1 MLNLPNRLTILR
13 ILMAPVITI
22 LLLYNFRGVALG
34 MFVLAGLTDAL
45 DGFLARTRGE
55 KTPLGR
61 VLDPLADKLLL
72 TSCFVTLTF
81 VTRTL
86 PRWLTVIVVSRD
98 LILVGGALLL
108 YIFTGKLGLSP
119 SAVGKLTTGLQLA
132 TVLYALATLGD
143 AGWPLLSLAL
153 VTATAASTVASGLD
167 YIFRGARLFS
177 DH

>member
-119 SAVGKLTTGLQLA
+119 SSVGKLTTGLQLA
-132 TVLYALATLGD
+132 TVLYTLVTLGD
-143 AGWPLLSLAL
+143 AGWPLLSLTL